1 MGVQQELKQKRT
13 GQALS
18 EEGLFANGRAAV
30 AGVQQIGWWR
40 EI

>member
-18 EEGLFANGRAAV
+18 EEVLLADGRAAV
-30 AGVQQIGWWR
+30 AIVQQIGRRR